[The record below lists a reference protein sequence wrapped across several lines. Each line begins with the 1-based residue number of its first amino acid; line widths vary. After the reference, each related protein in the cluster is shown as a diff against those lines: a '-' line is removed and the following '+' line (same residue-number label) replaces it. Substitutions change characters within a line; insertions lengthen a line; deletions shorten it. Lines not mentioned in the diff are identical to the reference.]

1 MNQFVAGMKDYWRA
15 LALVRRHRMWPWLIL
30 PGLISFAYFP
40 GVSVGTY
47 FFVADAETYV
57 RDHLLPGFLK
67 QRMFSIIITAALWLA
82 ALYIGFMLF
91 RNVIL
96 IVYAPV
102 LGYMSA
108 RMEEKLK
115 AGSLQTV
122 PPVKFL
128 KATMRVIGMSLLSL
142 GLSLASLVLSVGLLI
157 IPLLGGVLMTV
168 FLTVT
173 QMFLAG
179 HGFLDPTFERHGY
192 GVGRSISAA
201 RKYRWRTMGCGSGF
215 LLLTAIPVVGW
226 FLGPTVGV
234 LAGTI
239 SALDIE
245 NGEGG

>member
-15 LALVRRHRMWPWLIL
+15 LALVRRHHMWPWLIL

-47 FFVADAETYV
+47 FFVADAETYL

-67 QRMFSIIITAALWLA
+67 QRTFSIIITAALWLA
-82 ALYIGFMLF
+82 AIYIGFMLF

-142 GLSLASLVLSVGLLI
+142 GLSLASLVLGVGLLI
-157 IPLLGGVLMTV
+157 IPLLGGVLMTAEQSAV
-168 FLTVT
+168 FLAAVALTLLRLLDEDEERADREAAVA
-173 QMFLAG
+173 LAR
-179 HGFLDPTFERHGY
+179 E
-192 GVGRSISAA
+192 AA
-201 RKYRWRTMGCGSGF
+201 RARE
-215 LLLTAIPVVGW
+215 
-226 FLGPTVGV
+226 
-234 LAGTI
+234 
-239 SALDIE
+239 D
-245 NGEGG
+245 

>member
-1 MNQFVAGMKDYWRA
+1 MNQFVAGMKDYGRA
-15 LALVRRHRMWPWLIL
+15 LALVRRHHMWPWLIL

-40 GVSVGTY
+40 AVSVGTC
-47 FFVADAETYV
+47 FFVADAEIYL
-57 RDHLLPGFLK
+57 REHLLPGFLK
-67 QRMFSIIITAALWLA
+67 QRAFSIIVTAALWLG

-108 RMEEKLK
+108 RMEEKQK
-115 AGSLQTV
+115 AGSLRAV

-142 GLSLASLVLSVGLLI
+142 SLSLASLVLGVGLLI

-192 GVGRSISAA
+192 GVGRSISVA

-234 LAGTI
+234 LAGTL

-245 NGEGG
+245 TGEGG